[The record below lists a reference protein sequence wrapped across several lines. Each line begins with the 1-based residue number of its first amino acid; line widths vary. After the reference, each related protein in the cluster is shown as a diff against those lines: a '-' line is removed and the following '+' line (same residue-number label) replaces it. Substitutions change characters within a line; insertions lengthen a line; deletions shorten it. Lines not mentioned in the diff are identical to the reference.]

1 MIALNQ
7 SPDAPAASQF
17 DRCLRDQDMGERD
30 TPALHPPPE
39 PGVPHSRVAI
49 LARPTAPGG
58 AHAERNLQRHFWP
71 FVRNPPPGLGVGW
84 SRAAVSGSETGG
96 KQPSVLRLIAPPIPT
111 PAMGR
116 SPNPNVPTSILAKR
130 RGALR
135 ASSDRPPKFRTFNGR
150 NGRKT
155 CRREGR
161 DLRNVFATRRTFA
174 LSRLCPLGC
183 AHAQDNIPC
192 TCG

>member
-1 MIALNQ
+1 MIALKQ

-71 FVRNPPPGLGVGW
+71 FVRNPPPGFGVGW

-116 SPNPNVPTSILAKR
+116 SPKPECADIDSCETPR
-130 RGALR
+130 R
-135 ASSDRPPKFRTFNGR
+135 P
-150 NGRKT
+150 
-155 CRREGR
+155 
-161 DLRNVFATRRTFA
+161 
-174 LSRLCPLGC
+174 SRLVRPATKISHL
-183 AHAQDNIPC
+183 QWQKRPKDVP
-192 TCG
+192 